1 MSVVS
6 FKIDPKLKKKMQQY
20 KDINWSEVLREAVER
35 RIKIEE
41 ELRNHEIDLALA
53 IKASAEIDKFRK
65 KSSGNWNGAEEIRKW
80 REIRR

>member
-1 MSVVS
+1 MNGVS
-6 FKIDPKLKKKMQQY
+6 FKVDSKLKKKMQQY
-20 KDINWSEVLREAVER
+20 KDINWSEILREVVKK

-53 IKASAEIDKFRK
+53 IKASAEIDKLRK
-65 KSSGNWNGAEEIRKW
+65 KSDGTWNGAEEIRKW